1 MYQPSQEVLKKYAD
15 VLIKFALRSWDWI
28 KKWDVVYLNVP
39 ESAKPLLM
47 ELQRSILEAGGHY
60 ITNFTPEWNQ
70 KLFYENASQEQ
81 IKFHPEE
88 YLLQLIKT
96 CDHILRI
103 ESTCDKY
110 ELKWIDSK
118 KLIERQKGLKFL
130 MDSRNK
136 KENEW
141 KLTRTIWLYG
151 TEEMAADVWMKLE
164 EYWWEIIKAC
174 FLDEVDPIAKW
185 KEVFSQMEEIR
196 AKISNLPIDKIHVF
210 WDDAD
215 LWITLWEKRKWLAG
229 SGRNIPSFEIF
240 TSPDWRGT
248 NGWIRFNQPL
258 YRYGNLIEWIE
269 LEFKDWVVIRSSA
282 TKWEELLKE
291 MLSAPNADKVWEF
304 SLTDRRFSRI
314 TKFMWETLY
323 DENVWWE
330 FGNTHVA
337 VWMSFQETFTW
348 DIPSQTVEDWTR
360 MWFNDS
366 SIHTDIM
373 STINRTVIVTLNN
386 WEELLIYKDWEF
398 KI

>member
-1 MYQPSQEVLKKYAD
+1 MYQPSQEILKKYAD
-15 VLIKFALRSWDWI
+15 VLIKFALWSWDWI
-28 KKWDVVYLNVP
+28 KKWDVVYLNVS
-39 ESAKPLLM
+39 ESAKPLLF
-47 ELQRSILEAGGHY
+47 ELQKSILEAGGHY
-60 ITNFTPEWNQ
+60 ITNFVPEWSQ

-81 IKFHPEE
+81 IDFQPKE

-96 CDHILRI
+96 CDHVLRI

-110 ELKWIDSK
+110 ELKLIDSK
-118 KLIERQKGLKFL
+118 KLIGRQKGLKFL

-136 KENEW
+136 KENEGG
-141 KLTRTIWLYG
+141 LTRTIWLYW
-151 TEEMAADVWMKLE
+151 TEEMAKDVWMTLE
-164 EYWWEIIKAC
+164 EYWDEIIKAC
-174 FLDEVDPIAKW
+174 FLDEVDPITKW
-185 KEVFSQMEEIR
+185 KEVFAQMEEIR
-196 AKISNLPIDKIHVF
+196 SKISSLPIDKIHVF

-248 NGWIRFNQPL
+248 NWWIKFNQPL
-258 YRYGNLIEWIE
+258 YRYWNLIEWIE
-269 LEFKDWVVIRSSA
+269 LEFKDWIVIKSSA
-282 TKWEELLKE
+282 TKWKELLKE
-291 MLSAPNADKVWEF
+291 MLSAPNADKIWEF

-323 DENVWWE
+323 DENVWWK
-330 FGNTHVA
+330 FGNTHIA
-337 VWMSFQETFTW
+337 VWMAFQETFTW
-348 DIPSQTVEDWTR
+348 NIPAQSVEDWSR

-366 SIHTDIM
+366 SVHTDIM
-373 STINRTVIVTLNN
+373 STTNRTVIVTLSN

>member
-1 MYQPSQEVLKKYAD
+1 MYQPSQEILKKYAD

-39 ESAKPLLM
+39 ESAKPLLF
-47 ELQRSILEAGGHY
+47 ELQKSILEAGGHY
-60 ITNFTPEWNQ
+60 ITNFTPEWSQ

-81 IKFHPEE
+81 IEFHPEE

-110 ELKWIDSK
+110 ELKWVDSK

-151 TEEMAADVWMKLE
+151 TEEMAADVWMTLE

-185 KEVFSQMEEIR
+185 QEVFAQMEEIR
-196 AKISNLPIDKIHVF
+196 TKISNLPIDKIHVF

-323 DENVWWE
+323 DENVGWE
-330 FGNTHVA
+330 FGNTHIA

-348 DIPSQTVEDWTR
+348 DIPAQTVEDWSK

-373 STINRTVIVTLNN
+373 STTNRTVIVTLDN

>member
-1 MYQPSQEVLKKYAD
+1 
-15 VLIKFALRSWDWI
+15 
-28 KKWDVVYLNVP
+28 
-39 ESAKPLLM
+39 
-47 ELQRSILEAGGHY
+47 
-60 ITNFTPEWNQ
+60 
-70 KLFYENASQEQ
+70 
-81 IKFHPEE
+81 
-88 YLLQLIKT
+88 
-96 CDHILRI
+96 
-103 ESTCDKY
+103 
-110 ELKWIDSK
+110 
-118 KLIERQKGLKFL
+118 
-130 MDSRNK
+130 
-136 KENEW
+136 
-141 KLTRTIWLYG
+141 
-151 TEEMAADVWMKLE
+151 
-164 EYWWEIIKAC
+164 
-174 FLDEVDPIAKW
+174 
-185 KEVFSQMEEIR
+185 MEEIR